1 MDWITFFSK
10 LIDSLVWPI
19 SIIILAFIFRF
30 PLSKLIQVLK
40 RLKYKDFELEFDLE
54 VNKLHS
60 DIAKTLPDKEGID
73 EEIKDEKSKLLQ
85 LSNISPQ
92 AAILDSWSQ
101 VEKETFLA
109 VQRLKPELA
118 GKEINNWLLVIHTL
132 LGAGRLDG
140 DKFRQLNKLG
150 SLRNQIAHNID
161 LPISHEG
168 AKEYI
173 ESALILKRHLEKI
186 A

>member
-1 MDWITFFSK
+1 MDWITFLSE
-10 LIDSLVWPI
+10 LIDSVAWPI
-19 SIIILAFIFRF
+19 LIIILAFIFRS
-30 PLSKLIQVLK
+30 PLSELIKVLK
-40 RLKYKDFELEFDLE
+40 SLKYRDLELEFDSE
-54 VNKLHS
+54 VKKLRS
-60 DIAKTLPDKEGID
+60 EIAKTLPDKERID
-73 EEIKDEKSKLLQ
+73 EETKDEKSKLLQ

-101 VEKETFLA
+101 VEKEAFLA

-118 GKEINNWLLVIHTL
+118 GKEINNWVVVIHTL
-132 LGAGRLDG
+132 LSAGRLDG
-140 DKFRQLNKLG
+140 DKFRQFNKLG
-150 SLRNQIAHNID
+150 FLRNKIAHNID
-161 LPISHEG
+161 IPISHEG